1 MGAEMTTPCRVS
13 RRGGELLALPP
24 KSPLRTNS
32 GTSLSLML
40 SLTCTVAVCHARV
53 TQHQALS
60 ERLRG
65 GFSGLLGS
73 GDVLAHPARELDPR
87 DVPKFY
93 AAIHNSILPR
103 RAAGQPQENKP
114 DAPQLVPAQSDGQ
127 KTSPARG
134 WGLGAI
140 MRPRMPSFNFGLGWT
155 RAGWTRQRPIEAEG
169 DQTLQNV
176 KDAAAH
182 DGLSKG
188 AKADVNSVC
197 QTIVI
202 EASVADCFAAA
213 TGFEEYPL
221 WAGGIQDLRV
231 LEPARNGQP
240 ATLVEWTMGMFG
252 ITTKNR
258 MRYSFE
264 VPGGG
269 SAHRA
274 TMKWHVTEG
283 GVKELVGRYEFVSL
297 GPSKTKVIYNLFV
310 EPGFPLPDMVKRAT
324 NRAVAKAALQDL
336 KRFTESIHDRRTLCA
351 SAGRAAPGFP
361 QHSSS
366 ATQQY
371 SQNRGNAAQRSLT
384 KSARYDSVSVELE
397 RQLHNDSGLQLV
409 LSSPLLCH

>member
-1 MGAEMTTPCRVS
+1 
-13 RRGGELLALPP
+13 
-24 KSPLRTNS
+24 
-32 GTSLSLML
+32 
-40 SLTCTVAVCHARV
+40 
-53 TQHQALS
+53 
-60 ERLRG
+60 
-65 GFSGLLGS
+65 
-73 GDVLAHPARELDPR
+73 
-87 DVPKFY
+87 
-93 AAIHNSILPR
+93 
-103 RAAGQPQENKP
+103 
-114 DAPQLVPAQSDGQ
+114 
-127 KTSPARG
+127 
-134 WGLGAI
+134 
-140 MRPRMPSFNFGLGWT
+140 MRPRMPSFNFGLRWT
-155 RAGWTRQRPIEAEG
+155 RAGWTRQRPIEAER

-176 KDAAAH
+176 KDAAVR
-182 DGLSKG
+182 DGMSKG

-297 GPSKTKVIYNLFV
+297 GPSKTRVIYNLFV

-336 KRFTESIHDRRTLCA
+336 KSFTESIHDRRTLCA
-351 SAGRAAPGFP
+351 SADRAGPGFP
-361 QHSSS
+361 QRSSS

-371 SQNRGNAAQRSLT
+371 SENRGDAAQRSLT
-384 KSARYDSVSVELE
+384 RSARYDSVSVEME
-397 RQLHNDSGLQLV
+397 RQPHSASGLQLV